1 MIFLLPK
8 QNLAN
13 KENEYLQ
20 RKFKLNTEFDRVFRM
35 LIEKSWNDDPQQR
48 LDASQIREIII
59 NTKISY
65 S

>member
-1 MIFLLPK
+1 MLFLLLK